1 MQFRRRH
8 FCAKQKRIS
17 GRREENKKQRGSW
30 SNLQCKFVACS
41 KQVLWFHVLN
51 EFTQTLNH
59 HFQRMWIV
67 MQRILC
73 LIDFFYCSRVGRD
86 ISKSHFILFHLSLC
100 RETFERKLISCTSN
114 IFILTRDNRK
124 LSLRMRVVALKTNK
138 YLAVSSRSPKTFGAP
153 WNIYREWTLC
163 WDLYLL
169 PSWRKSTI
177 YIFITFATSIFEN
190 TISAI
195 FTQFYHLLDDFT
207 NHVKVYWSITATI
220 TLLFINARGLNSKSF
235 GFKSKSDL
243 CASVLLCKKTKKL
256 IKKE

>member
-1 MQFRRRH
+1 MIKPSMQVRRLFKTSLMISCVEWVYSNTQPPLSTYVNCH
-8 FCAKQKRIS
+8 AK
-17 GRREENKKQRGSW
+17 N
-30 SNLQCKFVACS
+30 FM
-41 KQVLWFHVLN
+41 LN
-51 EFTQTLNH
+51 
-59 HFQRMWIV
+59 R
-67 MQRILC
+67 
-73 LIDFFYCSRVGRD
+73 FFYCYRVGRD
-86 ISKSHFILFHLSLC
+86 ISKSHFILFHSSLGG
-100 RETFERKLISCTSN
+100 ETFERKLISCSSI

-124 LSLRMRVVALKTNK
+124 LNLSMRVVTLRTTK
-138 YLAVSSRSPKTFGAP
+138 YLAVSSRSPKTSGAP

-207 NHVKVYWSITATI
+207 NHVEVYWSITATI
-220 TLLFINARGLNSKSF
+220 TLLFINARGLNSKSL